1 MHTVVKNLIDITNLV
16 HTKVKECNIENIPK
30 IIAVS
35 KTFEIQQIMP
45 LIEYGHVDFGENKVQ
60 EAIDKWTNVKLKSPR
75 IKLHLIGKLQTN
87 KVKTALKIFDY
98 IHSVD
103 SEKLAKKISD
113 EQEKQKKKVS
123 IFIQVNIGNEIQ
135 KSGISPN
142 HAVSFLNYCK
152 NLNLNVV
159 GFMCIPPVNENP
171 IEYFKTIKTLT
182 NKSGLSKLSMG
193 MSSDFLAA
201 TEEGSTHLRIGS
213 SIFGK
218 RNYSIWILVLGLI
231 SLAKIIKSF
240 FFKAIH
246 PAVGL

>member
-1 MHTVVKNLIDITNLV
+1 MHIIVKNLIDITNLV

-45 LIEYGHVDFGENKVQ
+45 LIEYGHLDFGENKVQ
-60 EAIDKWTNVKLKSPR
+60 EAIDKWTNIKLKFPR

-218 RNYSIWILVLGLI
+218 RNYSI
-231 SLAKIIKSF
+231 
-240 FFKAIH
+240 
-246 PAVGL
+246 